1 MASIQ
6 RVHNFINGEFEPT
19 DNYLD
24 SINPSTEQVIAH
36 IADSSADDAHRAV
49 GVARQAFPT

>member
-6 RVHNFINGEFEPT
+6 RVHNFINGEFKPT
-19 DNYLD
+19 DNYID

-36 IADSSADDAHRAV
+36 IADSSAADANQAV
-49 GVARQAFPT
+49 DAARQAFPT